1 MMEIFPEF
9 SNSFNFVVLLRLVV
23 AVILGGIIG
32 FERSGNRHEAGLRTH
47 IIVCLGSAAVMVMG
61 EIMSI
66 RYGSDATRM
75 SAQVISGIGFLGAGS
90 IIMDGSR
97 IRGITTA
104 AGIWTTACVG
114 LVIGAGYYVIAIFIV
129 ALMMITMIGMRS
141 LTKKLQERSHKH
153 SLRIE
158 CSKRDGVKAV
168 LNMLLNENADI
179 KSVRFDTETDENIF
193 GAVIEFSI
201 HQDVNFDKL
210 IIDIITMDSVV
221 SAVPHTGY

>member
-1 MMEIFPEF
+1 MEIFPELT
-9 SNSFNFVVLLRLVV
+9 SDFNFLILLRLVA

-47 IIVCLGSAAVMVMG
+47 IIVCLGAAAVMMLGEVMCAKYGG
-61 EIMSI
+61 E
-66 RYGSDATRM
+66 ATRM

-114 LVIGAGYYVIAIFIV
+114 LVVGAGYYLIAFSIV
-129 ALMMITMIGMRS
+129 VLMLIAMIGLRS
-141 LTKKLQERSHKH
+141 FGQKIQDRSAKH
-153 SLRIE
+153 SLRLE
-158 CSKRDGVKAV
+158 CSKRDGIKAV
-168 LNMLLNENADI
+168 LNMLLNENAVI
-179 KSVRFDTETDENIF
+179 KSVRFDKEEDAEIF

-201 HQDVNFDKL
+201 SPEVNFDKL
-210 IIDIITMDSVV
+210 IIDIITMDSVI
-221 SAVPHTGY
+221 SAVPHTGF